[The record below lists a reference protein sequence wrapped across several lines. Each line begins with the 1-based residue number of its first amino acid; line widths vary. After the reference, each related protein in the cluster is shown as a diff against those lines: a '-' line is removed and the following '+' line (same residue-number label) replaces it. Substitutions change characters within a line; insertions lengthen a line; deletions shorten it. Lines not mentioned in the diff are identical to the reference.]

1 MSVYGLPLI
10 CKQAVSGRHGTTAY
24 VYPAARGV
32 DTSKKNAHGF
42 RRERKVMYVS
52 RYACRPISIS
62 AAISKQPVEKDQAV
76 TVHDLEGLVFEV
88 EPVSESETTNAE
100 LQT

>member
-1 MSVYGLPLI
+1 
-10 CKQAVSGRHGTTAY
+10 
-24 VYPAARGV
+24 V

-42 RRERKVMYVS
+42 RRGRKVMYVS

-62 AAISKQPVEKDQAV
+62 AAISKQSVEKDQAV
-76 TVHDLEGLVFEV
+76 TVHDLEGMIPKV

>member
-1 MSVYGLPLI
+1 
-10 CKQAVSGRHGTTAY
+10 
-24 VYPAARGV
+24 
-32 DTSKKNAHGF
+32 
-42 RRERKVMYVS
+42 MYVF
-52 RYACRPISIS
+52 RYACRPIFIS

>member
-1 MSVYGLPLI
+1 
-10 CKQAVSGRHGTTAY
+10 
-24 VYPAARGV
+24 
-32 DTSKKNAHGF
+32 
-42 RRERKVMYVS
+42 MYVS

-62 AAISKQPVEKDQAV
+62 VAISKQPVEKDQAV

-88 EPVSESETTNAE
+88 KPVFESETTNAE

>member
-1 MSVYGLPLI
+1 
-10 CKQAVSGRHGTTAY
+10 
-24 VYPAARGV
+24 
-32 DTSKKNAHGF
+32 
-42 RRERKVMYVS
+42 MYVS

-62 AAISKQPVEKDQAV
+62 AAISKQTLEKDQAV
-76 TVHDLEGLVFEV
+76 TVHDLWGMVLKV

>member
-1 MSVYGLPLI
+1 
-10 CKQAVSGRHGTTAY
+10 
-24 VYPAARGV
+24 
-32 DTSKKNAHGF
+32 
-42 RRERKVMYVS
+42 MYVS
-52 RYACRPISIS
+52 WYACRPIWVS